1 MASTVTVRDS
11 VRHKIKRL
19 VALLDT
25 TQGDIVEQAIKLFE
39 SKILATKKENIKN
52 RKVKRILE
60 EAEKIVEQDDPE
72 WAETTKIIKSAQI
85 DIDEF
90 VSTSS
95 G

>member
-1 MASTVTVRDS
+1 M
-11 VRHKIKRL
+11 
-19 VALLDT
+19 DT

-60 EAEKIVEQDDPE
+60 EAEKIVEQDDSE

-85 DIDEF
+85 DIEEF
-90 VSTSS
+90 VSER
-95 G
+95 